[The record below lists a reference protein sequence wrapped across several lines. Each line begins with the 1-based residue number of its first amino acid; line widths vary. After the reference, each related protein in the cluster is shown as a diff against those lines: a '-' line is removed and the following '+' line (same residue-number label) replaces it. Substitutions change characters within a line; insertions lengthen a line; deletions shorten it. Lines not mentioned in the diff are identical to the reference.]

1 MFKKLIFIV
10 TIIFVSQLS
19 IFTQNDS
26 QEENHSWKPLIVDNE
41 QKVWY
46 DLNSIKV
53 TDENYISVWLLE
65 LHNPYITL
73 EGVKGRIYRSK
84 TYYTININKVRY
96 GMEKIVYYDVS
107 NKELYRYDYKLSN
120 YEKEYR
126 YTFPVMENSIISVF
140 LEEYIKI
147 NK

>member
-1 MFKKLIFIV
+1 MKLIPVFI
-10 TIIFVSQLS
+10 IIFITCVS
-19 IFTQNDS
+19 IFSQSDS
-26 QEENHSWKPLIVDNE
+26 QEENHSWKPLVLENE
-41 QKVWY
+41 EKVWY

-84 TYYTININKVRY
+84 TYYTIDINKVRY

-120 YEKEYR
+120 YDKEYR
-126 YTFPVMENSIISVF
+126 YTFPVMENSIISIF

-147 NK
+147 YK